1 MAKFYT
7 ELNDGLR
14 QFIVAQQT
22 RSFFRILS
30 AGRGTR

>member
-14 QFIVAQQT
+14 QFIAAQQT
-22 RSFFRILS
+22 RPFLCILS
-30 AGRGTR
+30 TGRGNR